1 MRDIVLS
8 MVSSSPRGK
17 TTRKGR
23 SPERVKFDGTE
34 KFSRCLVKGG
44 KKRKKCKSKEK
55 DRTVKKKKEGK
66 KNNTGIEKVAEEIEL
81 IASIRINQRT

>member
-1 MRDIVLS
+1 
-8 MVSSSPRGK
+8 MVK
-17 TTRKGR
+17 K
-23 SPERVKFDGTE
+23 
-34 KFSRCLVKGG
+34 G

-55 DRTVKKKKEGK
+55 DTVKKKKEGK

>member
-1 MRDIVLS
+1 M
-8 MVSSSPRGK
+8 
-17 TTRKGR
+17 
-23 SPERVKFDGTE
+23 KFDGTE

-55 DRTVKKKKEGK
+55 DTVKKKKEGK

>member
-8 MVSSSPRGK
+8 TVSSSPRGK

-34 KFSRCLVKGG
+34 KFSRRLVKGG
-44 KKRKKCKSKEK
+44 EKRKKCKSKEK
-55 DRTVKKKKEGK
+55 DTVKKKKEGE

>member
-1 MRDIVLS
+1 MSDIVLS
-8 MVSSSPRGK
+8 TVFSSPRGK

-55 DRTVKKKKEGK
+55 DTVKKKKEGE

>member
-1 MRDIVLS
+1 M
-8 MVSSSPRGK
+8 
-17 TTRKGR
+17 
-23 SPERVKFDGTE
+23 
-34 KFSRCLVKGG
+34 VKGG

-55 DRTVKKKKEGK
+55 DRTVKKKKEGG